1 MSTATE
7 AQARFNFDFLLA
19 HHGSICILNAITQD
33 AQQWV
38 DDHLPNDAM
47 HWGQRG
53 TVIEPRYAGDIVQGI
68 INDGLVVQS

>member
-19 HHGSICILNAITQD
+19 NHGSLRILCALTPD
-33 AQQWV
+33 ARRWV

-53 TVIEPRYAGDIVQGI
+53 TVIEPRYVGDIVQGI